1 MLVKIGGGLGVR
13 LEPLGLDLQIASKT
27 RENESHFDFFFRLSL
42 SSTAID
48 SMSISFNHK
57 SLSLV

>member
-1 MLVKIGGGLGVR
+1 MGSHLQLSIGAK
-13 LEPLGLDLQIASKT
+13 PLGSDLQIASKT
-27 RENESHFDFFFRLSL
+27 WENESHFDFFFRLSL